1 RDAWPHHA
9 VRPSVDSPLMNR
21 DAFVDLSHLCSNSLP
36 PTPTTPAS
44 KHSPDLWFDDGTL
57 ILETE
62 GTQFKVFRGIL
73 AANSTVFSDMLLVGR
88 PSDNDEIEDGCPVVH
103 VHDSALDLMH
113 FLKALHHISYYDPQE
128 TKDFLLIAAILRL
141 STKYNV
147 EFLRRRALA
156 HISSLYP
163 TKLSDWDQRKDNAM
177 EVFNARPFAV
187 FLLAK
192 ETGHQ
197 ALLPACMYLCADS
210 VDINDILDG
219 LESIDGT
226 HIELD
231 WPDKR
236 ACIRGR
242 QNLLLALRSEVF
254 AFLTGSLAVITGC
267 TAQARCDASKL
278 RWLQSLEAS
287 LGNGCPGIFS
297 IKFPWPSFRKAVC
310 ETCYAASYAHSNQ
323 KREEIW
329 NNLPGYFDLPP
340 WAELCKS
347 SAS

>member
-1 RDAWPHHA
+1 
-9 VRPSVDSPLMNR
+9 L
-21 DAFVDLSHLCSNSLP
+21 L
-36 PTPTTPAS
+36 
-44 KHSPDLWFDDGTL
+44 
-57 ILETE
+57 TE
-62 GTQFKVFRGIL
+62 R
-73 AANSTVFSDMLLVGR
+73 R
-88 PSDNDEIEDGCPVVH
+88 
-103 VHDSALDLMH
+103 
-113 FLKALHHISYYDPQE
+113 YYDPAE

-147 EFLRRRALA
+147 DVLRRRALA

-163 TKLSDWDQRKDNAM
+163 TTLQEWDLRKDTAM

-187 FLLAK
+187 LLLAK

-219 LESIDGT
+219 LKSIDGQ

-254 AFLTGSLAVITGC
+254 AFLTGSLAIPNCVSP
-267 TAQARCDASKL
+267 QRCDSSKL

-297 IKFPWPSFRKAVC
+297 IKFPGASFRKAVC
-310 ETCYAASYAHSNQ
+310 DNCYTASYTNSNHQ
-323 KREEIW
+323 RQLIW
-329 NNLPGYFDLPP
+329 DKLPSYFDMPP
-340 WAELCKS
+340 WVELAKS
-347 SAS
+347 S

>member
-1 RDAWPHHA
+1 MEFDRAEIQVPETSEL
-9 VRPSVDSPLMNR
+9 PSYAPRTSVKR
-21 DAFVDLSHLCSNSLP
+21 
-36 PTPTTPAS
+36 
-44 KHSPDLWFDDGTL
+44 SPDVWFEDGTI
-57 ILETE
+57 ILEAE
-62 GTQFKVFRGIL
+62 DTQFKVFKGML
-73 AANSTVFSDMLLVGR
+73 AANSTVFADMLVVGST
-88 PSDNDEIEDGCPVVH
+88 PPNGDSEMVDDCPVVQ
-103 VHDSALDLMH
+103 VYDTALDLKH
-113 FLKALHHISYYDPQE
+113 FLKAIHHVGYYDPAE

-147 EFLRRRALA
+147 DFLRRRALA
-156 HISSLYP
+156 HVSSLYP
-163 TKLSDWDQRKDNAM
+163 TTLKEWDQRQDTAM

-187 FLLAK
+187 LLLAK

-210 VDINDILDG
+210 VDIDDILDG
-219 LESIDGT
+219 LKSIDGK

-231 WPDKR
+231 WSDKR

-254 AFLTGSLAVITGC
+254 AFLTGSLAIPNC
-267 TAQARCDASKL
+267 ASPQRCDSSKL

-310 ETCYAASYAHSNQ
+310 DNCYSASYTNSNQ
-323 KREEIW
+323 QRQLIW
-329 NNLPGYFDLPP
+329 DKLPSYFDMPP
-340 WAELCKS
+340 WAELVKS
-347 SAS
+347 S

>member
-1 RDAWPHHA
+1 MEFDRAEVQVPEA
-9 VRPSVDSPLMNR
+9 STS
-21 DAFVDLSHLCSNSLP
+21 DLSHSTLGVER
-36 PTPTTPAS
+36 
-44 KHSPDLWFDDGTL
+44 SPDVWFEDGTI
-57 ILETE
+57 ILEAE
-62 GTQFKVFRGIL
+62 CTQFKVFKGIL
-73 AANSTVFSDMLLVGR
+73 AANSTVFNDMLVVGSI
-88 PSDNDEIEDGCPVVH
+88 PDTNEMVQGCPVVH
-103 VHDSALDLMH
+103 VYDTALDLKH
-113 FLKALHHISYYDPQE
+113 FLKALHHVGYYDPAE

-147 EFLRRRALA
+147 DFLRRRALA

-163 TKLSDWDQRKDNAM
+163 TTLQEWDQRKDTAM

-187 FLLAK
+187 LLLAK

-219 LESIDGT
+219 LTSIDGK
-226 HIELD
+226 HLELD

-236 ACIRGR
+236 SCIRGR
-242 QNLLLALRSEVF
+242 QNLLLALRAEVF
-254 AFLTGSLAVITGC
+254 AFLTGSLTIHNC
-267 TAQARCDASKL
+267 TSVQRCDSAKL

-310 ETCYAASYAHSNQ
+310 ENCYCASYANSNQ
-323 KREEIW
+323 QRQLIW
-329 NNLPGYFDLPP
+329 DKLPSYFDMPP
-340 WAELCKS
+340 WEELVKS
-347 SAS
+347 S

>member
-1 RDAWPHHA
+1 MEFDRAEVQVPEA
-9 VRPSVDSPLMNR
+9 SSVSYTSEAQDKPVKR
-21 DAFVDLSHLCSNSLP
+21 
-36 PTPTTPAS
+36 
-44 KHSPDLWFDDGTL
+44 SPDVWFEDGTI
-57 ILETE
+57 ILEADPE
-62 GTQFKVFRGIL
+62 GTQFKVFKGIL
-73 AANSTVFSDMLLVGR
+73 AANSTVFNDMLVVGSI
-88 PSDNDEIEDGCPVVH
+88 PDNNEMVEGCPVVH
-103 VHDSALDLMH
+103 LYDTALDLMH
-113 FLKALHHISYYDPQE
+113 FLKAIHHVGYYDPTD

-147 EFLRRRALA
+147 DVLRRRALA

-163 TKLSDWDQRKDNAM
+163 TTLQEWDLRKDTAM

-187 FLLAK
+187 LLLAK

-219 LESIDGT
+219 LKSIDGK

-254 AFLTGSLAVITGC
+254 AFLTGSLPIPNCVSP
-267 TAQARCDASKL
+267 QRCDSSKL

-297 IKFPWPSFRKAVC
+297 IKFPWTSFRKAVC
-310 ETCYAASYAHSNQ
+310 ENCYNASYNNSNHQ
-323 KREEIW
+323 RQLIW
-329 NNLPGYFDLPP
+329 DKLPSYFDMPP
-340 WAELCKS
+340 WEELAKS
-347 SAS
+347 S

>member
-1 RDAWPHHA
+1 M
-9 VRPSVDSPLMNR
+9 DSEFDRAKVQVPR
-21 DAFVDLSHLCSNSLP
+21 GSDESLP
-36 PTPTTPAS
+36 SSTQV
-44 KHSPDLWFDDGTL
+44 KRSPDIWFEDGTI
-57 ILETE
+57 ILEAE
-62 GTQFKVFRGIL
+62 CTQFKVFKGIL
-73 AANSTVFSDMLLVGR
+73 AANSTVFNDMLVIGSF
-88 PSDNDEIEDGCPVVH
+88 PDISEMVEGCPVVR
-103 VHDSALDLMH
+103 VYDTALDLMH
-113 FLKALHHISYYDPQE
+113 FLKAIHHGGYYEPAE

-147 EFLRRRALA
+147 DFLRRRALA

-163 TKLSDWDQRKDNAM
+163 TTLQEWDQRKDTSM

-187 FLLAK
+187 LLLAK

-219 LESIDGT
+219 LKSIDGK
-226 HIELD
+226 HLELD

-254 AFLTGSLAVITGC
+254 AFLTGSLAIPNCVSP
-267 TAQARCDASKL
+267 QRCDSSKL

-297 IKFPWPSFRKAVC
+297 IKFPWVSFRKAVC
-310 ETCYAASYAHSNQ
+310 DNCYTASYTNSNTQ
-323 KREEIW
+323 RQFIW
-329 NNLPGYFDLPP
+329 DKLPSYFDMPP
-340 WAELCKS
+340 WEELSKS
-347 SAS
+347 S